1 VITKKRN
8 YGPLTRDIEYA
19 LPFGGVGASGM
30 GSYHGE
36 KSFITFSHER
46 GILAKKQ
53 RLEWLLQTRYPP
65 SSPTK
70 IAILRAVLVTNPIR
84 FWFIVFKKPVK
95 WITLL
100 VIILGILVKRR
111 LN

>member
-1 VITKKRN
+1 
-8 YGPLTRDIEYA
+8 
-19 LPFGGVGASGM
+19 M

-36 KSFITFSHER
+36 KSFQAFSHER
-46 GILAKKQ
+46 AILAKKQ
-53 RLEWLLQTRYPP
+53 RLEWLIQARYPP
-65 SSPTK
+65 VTATK
-70 IAILRAVLVTNPIR
+70 IAILRAVLVTNPVR

-111 LN
+111 IN